1 MANLPIFAPLAGN
14 STADEGGEDRIPILR
29 GPVPKREKADSQPMR
44 AKDKEPSEKPGRAE
58 IIEASG
64 SKIEGE
70 PAVEDRILF
79 VDDEQN
85 VLDGYKRLLHDQF
98 RIEVVP
104 GGGQALAAIHLFG
117 PYAIVISDMH
127 MPGMNGAEFLAQ
139 VRQLAPN
146 TVRMLLTG
154 FKDINLAIEAVN
166 EGRIFRYLTKPCE
179 KKDLVNAIEL
189 GLLQYHA
196 NVEARDAVKEAKEI
210 KMQAQSLSK
219 VLLSHNLR

>member
-1 MANLPIFAPLAGN
+1 MA
-14 STADEGGEDRIPILR
+14 
-29 GPVPKREKADSQPMR
+29 KREKAKTQPARSKGTER
-44 AKDKEPSEKPGRAE
+44 AGKPGRAE
-58 IIEASG
+58 EIG
-64 SKIEGE
+64 TGRSKTEGE
-70 PAVEDRILF
+70 DAVEDRILF
-79 VDDEQN
+79 VDDEQK
-85 VLDGYKRLLHDQF
+85 VLDGFKRLLHDQF
-98 RIEVVP
+98 HIEVVP

-117 PYAIVISDMH
+117 PYAVVISDMQ

-154 FKDINLAIEAVN
+154 HKDINLAIEAVN

-210 KMQAQSLSK
+210 KMQAASLSK

>member
-1 MANLPIFAPLAGN
+1 M
-14 STADEGGEDRIPILR
+14 
-29 GPVPKREKADSQPMR
+29 REKTTKQPTRSKGSDR
-44 AKDKEPSEKPGRAE
+44 AGKMAAKRSRT
-58 IIEASG
+58 
-64 SKIEGE
+64 EGE

-79 VDDEQN
+79 VDDEQSI
-85 VLDGYKRLLHDQF
+85 LDGYKRLLHDQF
-98 RIEVVP
+98 KIEVVP

-117 PYAIVISDMH
+117 PYAIVISDMQ
-127 MPGMNGAEFLAQ
+127 MPGMNGAEFLGQ

-179 KKDLVNAIEL
+179 KKELVNAIEL
-189 GLLQYHA
+189 GLMQYHA
-196 NVEARDAVKEAKEI
+196 NVEAREAVKEAKEV
-210 KMQAQSLSK
+210 KMQAASLSK

>member
-1 MANLPIFAPLAGN
+1 V
-14 STADEGGEDRIPILR
+14 S
-29 GPVPKREKADSQPMR
+29 KREKKGKLPTRSKGAD
-44 AKDKEPSEKPGRAE
+44 RAE
-58 IIEASG
+58 RPRRAEKIEAPG
-64 SKIEGE
+64 SRIEGE

-85 VLDGYKRLLHDQF
+85 ILDGYKRLLHDQF

-117 PYAIVISDMH
+117 PYAIVISDMQ
-127 MPGMNGAEFLAQ
+127 MPGMNGAEFLGQ

-154 FKDINLAIEAVN
+154 YKDINLAIEAVN

-196 NVEARDAVKEAKEI
+196 NVEAREAVKEAKEI
-210 KMQAQSLSK
+210 KMQAASLSK

>member
-14 STADEGGEDRIPILR
+14 STADEEGEDRIPIPG
-29 GPVPKREKADSQPMR
+29 GPVPKREKANSQPMR
-44 AKDKEPSEKPGRAE
+44 VKGKERAE
-58 IIEASG
+58 KIDARR
-64 SKIEGE
+64 SKTEGE

-85 VLDGYKRLLHDQF
+85 VLDSYKRLLHDQF
-98 RIEVVP
+98 HIEVAP
-104 GGGQALAAIHLFG
+104 GGGKALAAIHLFG
-117 PYAIVISDMH
+117 PYAIVISDMQ
-127 MPGMNGAEFLAQ
+127 MPGLNGAEFLGQ

-154 FKDINLAIEAVN
+154 HKDINQAIEAVN

-179 KKDLVNAIEL
+179 KKDLVSAIEL

-210 KMQAQSLSK
+210 KMQAASLSK

>member
-1 MANLPIFAPLAGN
+1 
-14 STADEGGEDRIPILR
+14 
-29 GPVPKREKADSQPMR
+29 
-44 AKDKEPSEKPGRAE
+44 
-58 IIEASG
+58 
-64 SKIEGE
+64 
-70 PAVEDRILF
+70 VEDRILF

-98 RIEVVP
+98 HIEVVP
-104 GGGQALAAIHLFG
+104 GGGQALAAMHLFG
-117 PYAIVISDMH
+117 PYAIVVSDMY

-139 VRQLAPN
+139 VRQLAPH

-154 FKDINLAIEAVN
+154 YKDINLAIEAVN

-189 GLLQYHA
+189 GLAQYRA
-196 NVEARDAVKEAKEI
+196 NVEAKEAMKEVREI
-210 KMQAQSLSK
+210 KQQAASLSK

>member
-1 MANLPIFAPLAGN
+1 MAKLPGSAPVARN
-14 STADEGGEDRIPILR
+14 SAADEGGEDRIPILG
-29 GPVPKREKADSQPMR
+29 GPVPKRENVSTQPT
-44 AKDKEPSEKPGRAE
+44 RAE
-58 IIEASG
+58 GKERAEKLDRAEKIEASG

-70 PAVEDRILF
+70 PAMEDRILF

-127 MPGMNGAEFLAQ
+127 MPGMNGAEFLGQ

-154 FKDINLAIEAVN
+154 VKDINLAIEAVN

-179 KKDLVNAIEL
+179 KKELVNSIEL
-189 GLLQYHA
+189 GLLQYHT

-210 KMQAQSLSK
+210 KMQAASLSK

>member
-1 MANLPIFAPLAGN
+1 MREGKIELRFSEDLCPSARKANRQPI
-14 STADEGGEDRIPILR
+14 
-29 GPVPKREKADSQPMR
+29 R
-44 AKDKEPSEKPGRAE
+44 AKAPERAE
-58 IIEASG
+58 KQERDEKIDASE
-64 SKIEGE
+64 SKNEGE
-70 PAVEDRILF
+70 PAVEERILF

-127 MPGMNGAEFLAQ
+127 MPGMNGAEFLGQ

-179 KKDLVNAIEL
+179 KKELVNAIEL

-210 KMQAQSLSK
+210 KMQAASLSK

>member
-1 MANLPIFAPLAGN
+1 
-14 STADEGGEDRIPILR
+14 
-29 GPVPKREKADSQPMR
+29 
-44 AKDKEPSEKPGRAE
+44 
-58 IIEASG
+58 
-64 SKIEGE
+64 
-70 PAVEDRILF
+70 
-79 VDDEQN
+79 
-85 VLDGYKRLLHDQF
+85 
-98 RIEVVP
+98 
-104 GGGQALAAIHLFG
+104 
-117 PYAIVISDMH
+117 MH